1 MLLGDRCHNPAP
13 FSWSST
19 KMKCF
24 TRSTVTA
31 ETLVLTDGL
40 ILPFLLLVWS
50 RKQYFLKINIEVFTD
65 NCFLNDTINTA
76 KSVLNGH
83 PRKKILTLHEMH
95 ENIDLSIHWK
105 EKHLQLG
112 GVLTRKGTPYK
123 H

>member
-1 MLLGDRCHNPAP
+1 
-13 FSWSST
+13 
-19 KMKCF
+19 MKCF

-31 ETLVLTDGL
+31 ETLALTDGL

-65 NCFLNDTINTA
+65 NCFLNDAINTA